1 MKNLFLLMLSLLLI
15 VSSFSCGKKSGSN
28 NKSSTQQLSVIRVA
42 EVKPQHFVETYRV
55 VGIVKPYES
64 AKLSSEEGGII
75 TYLAK
80 DKGDKVRKGE
90 VLIRLKKDTDQK
102 AYEQALAQYNLAKEN
117 FDRVEKLYNENVA
130 TEQQYTN
137 SKLQL
142 EIAVKAVEL
151 YRTRLNKGYI
161 VSPINGVV
169 DAKFLQKGEM
179 SSPGA
184 PILSIVDISRVKINA
199 GIPEKYVGQF
209 TKGQNALIT
218 FEVLPD
224 EKFYGIVSYIA
235 PTIDP
240 QSRTFEIEVVI
251 NNKDRKIKPEMSAT
265 LEFTRLDIEDAIV
278 INQDQF
284 IDNGEEKYVF
294 VLENDVVRKRIIKI
308 GGIADSKIY
317 VESGL
322 NPGDKL
328 VIEGFRGL
336 NDNEKVQVVN

>member
-1 MKNLFLLMLSLLLI
+1 MKKLFLLMVSLLLI
-15 VSSFSCGKKSGSN
+15 GSSFSCGRKSGSE
-28 NKSSTQQLSVIRVA
+28 NKSSLQQLSAVRVV

-55 VGIVKPYES
+55 IGIVKPYES

-90 VLIRLKKDTDQK
+90 VLVRLKKDTDQK

-117 FDRVEKLYNENVA
+117 FERIERLYNENVA

-142 EIAVKAVEL
+142 DIAIKAVEL
-151 YRTRLNKGYI
+151 YRTRLSKGYI

-169 DAKFLQKGEM
+169 DAKFLNKGEM

-184 PILSIVDISRVKINA
+184 PILSIVDVSRVKINA
-199 GIPEKYVGQF
+199 GIPEKYVGEI
-209 TKGQNALIT
+209 TRGQNVLIT

-224 EKFYGIVSYIA
+224 EKFYGVVGYTS

-240 QSRTFEIEVVI
+240 QSRTFEVEVI
-251 NNKDRKIKPEMSAT
+251 LNNKDRKLKPEMSAT
-265 LEFTRLDIEDAIV
+265 LEFTRLDINDAVV
-278 INQDQF
+278 IGQDQF
-284 IDNGEEKYVF
+284 VDNGEEKYVF
-294 VLENDVVRKRIIKI
+294 VLENDIAKKRIIRI
-308 GGIADSKIY
+308 GGFSDSKVY

-322 NPGDKL
+322 NLGEKL
-328 VIEGFRGL
+328 IIEGFRGL

>member
-1 MKNLFLLMLSLLLI
+1 MVSMLLI
-15 VSSFSCGKKSGSN
+15 GSSFSCGKKSSSE
-28 NKSSTQQLSVIRVA
+28 NKTSSQQLSVVRVA
-42 EVKPQHFVETYRV
+42 EVKPQHFIEIYKV

-90 VLIRLKKDTDQK
+90 VLVRLKKDTDQK

-142 EIAVKAVEL
+142 DIAIKAVEL
-151 YRTRLNKGYI
+151 YRTRLSKGYI

-184 PILSIVDISRVKINA
+184 PILSVVDISRVKINA

-209 TKGQNALIT
+209 TKGQNVVIT

-224 EKFYGIVSYIA
+224 EKFYGTISYIS

-240 QSRTFEIEVVI
+240 QSRTFEVEVVI
-251 NNKDRKIKPEMSAT
+251 NNRDRKIKPEMSAT
-265 LEFTRLDIEDAIV
+265 LEFTRLDIEDAVV
-278 INQDQF
+278 ITQDQF
-284 IDNGEEKYVF
+284 VDNGEEKYVF
-294 VLENDVVRKRIIKI
+294 VLENDVVKKRIIKI
-308 GGIADSKIY
+308 GGISDSKVYI
-317 VESGL
+317 ESGL
-322 NPGDKL
+322 NIGDKL

-336 NDNEKVQVVN
+336 NDNEKVMVVN